1 MKKRN
6 SKIKTVGALVTIV
19 LVSLIFT
26 QCNRPAS
33 SYTKST
39 EAILKM
45 IDSTNYSVSLDLVKN
60 EDFALIDVRS
70 PFEYEKGHIE
80 GAVNVFS
87 PELLDPENQRVL
99 NVYSEEGKTLLLYG
113 NDPVDTLP
121 VFMTLNQLGVGPVK
135 ILESRNYFEEDKFV
149 TIETQIEKPT
159 PDVAEFIRSS
169 VSEAAQANNHAAKKV
184 SPPPPKKVAPQKKK
198 KKKMPEGGC

>member
-33 SYTKST
+33 SYTKSA

-70 PFEYEKGHIE
+70 PYEYEKGHIE

>member
-121 VFMTLNQLGVGPVK
+121 VFMTLNQLGMGPVK